1 MNRDKK
7 LTRRNFM
14 VRLIGGAGVLVLS
27 GCEKLSESTW
37 FPKVLGLGE
46 KATQKVQRLIVPRKA
61 MAQEFKQSDLSPK
74 FRSNGTSIPE
84 NSQYAALAS
93 QGFKDYRL
101 EIRGLVERPMSF
113 GLAEIKALPSRTQ
126 ITRHD
131 CVEGWS
137 KQ

>member
-14 VRLIGGAGVLVLS
+14 VRLIGGASVLVLS

-37 FPKVLGLGE
+37 FPKVLELGE
-46 KATQKVQRLIVPRKA
+46 KATQRVQRRIVSRKA
-61 MAQEFKQSDLSPK
+61 MAQEFKQSDLSPQ

-84 NSQYAALAS
+84 LPICTPSRS
-93 QGFKDYRL
+93 HGFKDYRL

-113 GLAEIKALPSRTQ
+113 GLAEIESVPQPHPDNEA
-126 ITRHD
+126 
-131 CVEGWS
+131 
-137 KQ
+137 